1 MFSWDPTQQFG
12 FILENGEGGDKVF
25 CHQSAVKPNRR
36 LKPGESVSYQV
47 EEFSKK
53 LRAKNV
59 VADSDLPPFN
69 AAVPPHAT
77 TASVAAAVAA
87 AVAVAT
93 SSGRSRIAALNSQS
107 GTASPSASVTRLGS
121 PSALGP
127 AWSVGTMWVANVSV
141 ANVTPPAASV
151 AKESVGAEGVG
162 ANP

>member
-77 TASVAAAVAA
+77 TASVAAAFAA
-87 AVAVAT
+87 AVAA
-93 SSGRSRIAALNSQS
+93 
-107 GTASPSASVTRLGS
+107 
-121 PSALGP
+121 
-127 AWSVGTMWVANVSV
+127 VS
-141 ANVTPPAASV
+141 
-151 AKESVGAEGVG
+151 KI
-162 ANP
+162 

>member
-59 VADSDLPPFN
+59 LADSDLPPFN

-77 TASVAAAVAA
+77 TASVAAAVA
-87 AVAVAT
+87 
-93 SSGRSRIAALNSQS
+93 
-107 GTASPSASVTRLGS
+107 GS
-121 PSALGP
+121 P
-127 AWSVGTMWVANVSV
+127 
-141 ANVTPPAASV
+141 PPSPPYLKSKSDNSKSNTDSNIIRLPLILNIKV
-151 AKESVGAEGVG
+151 
-162 ANP
+162 